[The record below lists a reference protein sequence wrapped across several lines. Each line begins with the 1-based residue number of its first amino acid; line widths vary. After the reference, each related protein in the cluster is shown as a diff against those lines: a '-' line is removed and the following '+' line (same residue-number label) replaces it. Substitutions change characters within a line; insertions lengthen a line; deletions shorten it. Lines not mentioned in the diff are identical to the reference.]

1 MRRAFTLAALFAL
14 AVAPSAL
21 GEVAAGTRS
30 AGDGWTVHVSV
41 RPSDLGPIVV
51 SAGRVRRVLES
62 GSPAWLQHEL
72 VFENR
77 SDRRITFADT
87 WTADVLGRSG
97 RPMLVASSD
106 WRCGYYRVKPLRAA
120 CRLPLDFPI
129 IRARG
134 RLSRTVTLWKGLP
147 GTAPLAAGT
156 YFFRTPL
163 RFQFGREVPEEGAGR
178 SVTIRLVYRV
188 AVR

>member
-1 MRRAFTLAALFAL
+1 MKGAFVLAALLAL
-14 AVAPSAL
+14 AASPSAF
-21 GEVAAGTRS
+21 GEVAAGARS

-41 RPSDLGPIVV
+41 RPSDPGPVVV
-51 SAGRVRRVLES
+51 SVARVRRVRES
-62 GSPAWLQHEL
+62 GSLAWLQHEL
-72 VFENR
+72 VFQNR
-77 SDRRITFADT
+77 SGRRITFADT
-87 WTADVLGRSG
+87 WTAAVLGRSG

-106 WRCGYYRVKPLRAA
+106 RRCGYFRVNPLRGF
-120 CRLPLDFPI
+120 CILPLDFPFL
-129 IRARG
+129 RAQG

-147 GTAPLAAGT
+147 GMAPLAAGT
-156 YFFRTPL
+156 YVFRTPL